1 MITDPFHIALSQF
14 GTREFAGVHH
24 NPEVMKYF
32 KEAGFD
38 WVETDETGWCSAFIN
53 WCAMKAGYERS
64 GKLNARSWLKV
75 GQSCKPEMGCLVV
88 LWRESETSWKGH
100 VGFLVRETIEY
111 VYILGGN
118 QTDQVKITAYP
129 KSRVLSYRK
138 LLKIKI

>member
-1 MITDPFHIALSQF
+1 MISDPFHKALSEY
-14 GTREFAGVHH
+14 GVREWAGMHH

-32 KEAGFD
+32 KEIGHK
-38 WVETDETGWCSAFIN
+38 WVETDETAWCSAFIN

-88 LWRESETSWKGH
+88 LWRESKESWKGH

-118 QTDQVKITAYP
+118 QTDQVKVTAYP